1 LSQLV
6 CSFIAKKHRK
16 PSKYLDIRN
25 SCMKDLRRLRA
36 MALAFQAAD
45 LRNHKN
51 VEPEDILHKSHS
63 KEKHLGDSKLSSN
76 SWTQSS
82 REHQSQR
89 QNLVKTISKLV
100 IAVTGRLTKTSGLC
114 VVVSFYDKTVS
125 NPLDDRKCYRFP
137 CELWLTEYSKLKY
150 IELANSYFS
159 VSQYS
164 FLFCAS

>member
-1 LSQLV
+1 VSVPISVVTKEKADNFTRHITAKFQHDDVEKACKRTKLVTACLQLY
-6 CSFIAKKHRK
+6 CKKHRK

-36 MALAFQAAD
+36 MALAFQSAD
-45 LRNHKN
+45 LGNHKN
-51 VEPEDILHKSHS
+51 VELEDILHKSHS

-100 IAVTGRLTKTSGLC
+100 IAVTGQLTKTSGFVRC
-114 VVVSFYDKTVS
+114 SF
-125 NPLDDRKCYRFP
+125 
-137 CELWLTEYSKLKY
+137 
-150 IELANSYFS
+150 
-159 VSQYS
+159 
-164 FLFCAS
+164 FL